1 VSGWQKITKSR
12 RKFRTFHI
20 YGIPG
25 PNWQALLHLAN
36 HGTDH
41 RSTVLEHLHAL
52 GVPTF
57 DQDLILWLWGKK

>member
-1 VSGWQKITKSR
+1 M
-12 RKFRTFHI
+12 
-20 YGIPG
+20 PG
-25 PNWQALLHLAN
+25 PHWQALLNLAN

-41 RSTVLEHLHAL
+41 RSTVLECLHAL